1 MQPFIT
7 TGPVKTM
14 IVLGSGGHTA
24 EMLMLLESMDR
35 AFYCPRVYVAANTD
49 HMSAARALSR
59 EQEWAGS
66 KGPSVALTVE
76 AIPRGREGSSV
87 ALTVEAI
94 PRGREVG
101 VLLSTEQGA
110 TAAASVAAACSAW
123 RPLLQDTP
131 ADVSVEAIPRGREGS
146 SVALTV
152 EAIPRGREGSSV
164 ALTVEAIPRGREV
177 GQSYI
182 TSAFTTLYSLL
193 CAARVVL
200 RHKPQLVLVNGPS
213 TCVPVCAMACL
224 YRMLALF
231 DCRVVYVES
240 IARVRKLSLS
250 GKILYYGR
258 MVDRFLVQ
266 WPELQVRFPRSIYA
280 GRLY

>member
-1 MQPFIT
+1 M
-7 TGPVKTM
+7 
-14 IVLGSGGHTA
+14 
-24 EMLMLLESMDR
+24 
-35 AFYCPRVYVAANTD
+35 
-49 HMSAARALSR
+49 
-59 EQEWAGS
+59 
-66 KGPSVALTVE
+66 
-76 AIPRGREGSSV
+76 
-87 ALTVEAI
+87 
-94 PRGREVG
+94 
-101 VLLSTEQGA
+101 
-110 TAAASVAAACSAW
+110 
-123 RPLLQDTP
+123 QDTP
-131 ADVSVEAIPRGREGS
+131 GDVSIEQ
-146 SVALTV
+146 
-152 EAIPRGREGSSV
+152 
-164 ALTVEAIPRGREV
+164 IPRGREV
-177 GQSYI
+177 GQSYF

>member
-1 MQPFIT
+1 
-7 TGPVKTM
+7 M

-49 HMSAARALSR
+49 HMSATRALSR
-59 EQEWAGS
+59 EQEWAVS
-66 KGPSVALTVE
+66 K
-76 AIPRGREGSSV
+76 
-87 ALTVEAI
+87 
-94 PRGREVG
+94 
-101 VLLSTEQGA
+101 
-110 TAAASVAAACSAW
+110 
-123 RPLLQDTP
+123 DTP
-131 ADVSVEAIPRGREGS
+131 GDVSVEQ
-146 SVALTV
+146 
-152 EAIPRGREGSSV
+152 
-164 ALTVEAIPRGREV
+164 IPRGREV
-177 GQSYI
+177 GQSYF
-182 TSAFTTLYSLL
+182 TSAFSTLYSLL